1 MPNFIV
7 KKNDEVYTH
16 IKSDH
21 YLEITEGRLAGMHFS
36 LGRIEFLGEDEE
48 GNGKIEFDYD
58 LLLVPADV
66 NVEEHKPE
74 IEADIS
80 AVLQTI
86 LEKMVENSKTEGTDE
101 TGNDDTQQPAEG

>member
-7 KKNDEVYTH
+7 KKNLGVYPN

-21 YLEITEGRLAGMHFS
+21 YLEVTEGSLVGMHFS
-36 LGRIEFLGEDEE
+36 LGRIEFIGEDEE

-66 NVEEHKPE
+66 NIVEQKSE
-74 IEADIS
+74 IEATIS
-80 AVLQTI
+80 AALQTI
-86 LEKMVENSKTEGTDE
+86 LEQMVENSKTEGTNE
-101 TGNDDTQQPAEG
+101 TGNDDSQQPAEG